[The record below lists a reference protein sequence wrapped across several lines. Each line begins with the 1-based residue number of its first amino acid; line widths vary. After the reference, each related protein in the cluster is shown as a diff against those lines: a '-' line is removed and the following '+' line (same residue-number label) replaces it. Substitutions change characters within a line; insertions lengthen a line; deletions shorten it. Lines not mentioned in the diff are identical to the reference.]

1 MDGAMTKAPL
11 GGEKTGPNPTDR
23 GKCGVK
29 RSVLTE
35 GHGVPVGLVIEGAQR
50 HDMKLVRSTIQ
61 SIVVERLEP
70 TEERPQGM
78 CLDKGYDYD
87 EVRDILREFGFTAHI
102 RARGEEAKAIK
113 LEAGGLRSAVGGG
126 TGPFVDEPLS
136 PAARPLG
143 EKAAELSRD
152 ASFRLWLDHFSR
164 RRVIQIGC

>member
-1 MDGAMTKAPL
+1 VGK
-11 GGEKTGPNPTDR
+11 KTGPNPTDR

-35 GHGVPVGLVIEGAQR
+35 GHGVPVGLVIAGAQR

-61 SIVVERLEP
+61 SIVVERPEP

-87 EVRDILREFGFTAHI
+87 EVRDILREFGFTAHM

-113 LEAGGLRSAVGGG
+113 LEAG
-126 TGPFVDEPLS
+126 FK
-136 PAARPLG
+136 ARRWVVENTQSQDP
-143 EKAAELSRD
+143 
-152 ASFRLWLDHFSR
+152 
-164 RRVIQIGC
+164 